1 MKNIKKIL
9 FLLAGIVLF
18 SGCSKGAETKDVGKG
33 AENKEGLK
41 VYASVY
47 PMYDFAKKIAGDKLD
62 VEMVMPQGTE
72 PHGWEPDTKA
82 IKNLESA
89 DLFIYNGAGLESWTD
104 KVIDSLSNKDLK
116 VVEASEGVELIKSSH
131 DHEDEDHDHE
141 GAEENHNHEAEENHD
156 HNHEAAENNHNHEAH
171 EEDHEHEGHH
181 HGGMDPHVWISPKNA
196 KIEMENI
203 KNALA
208 ELDKE
213 NADYYESNYQKYAK
227 MLDELDAKYSEKLS
241 PLPNKTIVV
250 SHEAYGY
257 LCKDYNLTQIGIK
270 GVNAE
275 TEPDAKKMAEIINY
289 VKENKITTIFTEE
302 LIDPKVSKIIADE
315 TGCLVKV
322 LSPIEGLSEEQIKN
336 NEDGTGEIYIV
347 DYKTGGKNENQ
358 LKTYVSVLKKTFK
371 ELKDY
376 KIKTNFLEFDI
387 F

>member
-9 FLLAGIVLF
+9 FLLVGIVLF
-18 SGCSKGAETKDVGKG
+18 SGCSKAADTKNAAKED
-33 AENKEGLK
+33 ENKEGLK

-62 VEMVMPQGTE
+62 VEMLMPQGTE
-72 PHGWEPDTKA
+72 PHGWEPDTDT
-82 IKNLESA
+82 IKNLENA
-89 DLFIYNGAGLESWTD
+89 DMLIYNGAGLEDWTD
-104 KVIDSLSNKDLK
+104 KVIDSLSNKNLK

-131 DHEDEDHDHE
+131 DHEEEEHD
-141 GAEENHNHEAEENHD
+141 
-156 HNHEAAENNHNHEAH
+156 HEAAEENKNHEAH
-171 EEDHEHEGHH
+171 EEEHEGHN
-181 HGGMDPHVWISPKNA
+181 HGPMDPHVWTSPKNA

-203 KNALA
+203 KNAFC

-213 NADYYESNYQKYAK
+213 NADYYESNYEKYAK

-241 PLPNKTIVV
+241 ALPNKTIVV

-257 LCKDYNLTQIGIK
+257 LCKDYGLNQLGIK

-315 TGCLVKV
+315 TGCVVKV

-336 NEDGTGEIYIV
+336 KEDYFSIME
-347 DYKTGGKNENQ
+347 ENLENLVGA
-358 LKTYVSVLKKTFK
+358 LK
-371 ELKDY
+371 
-376 KIKTNFLEFDI
+376 
-387 F
+387 

>member
-18 SGCSKGAETKDVGKG
+18 SGCSKSAETKDAAKDT
-33 AENKEGLK
+33 ENKEGLK

-47 PMYDFAKKIAGDKLD
+47 PMYDFAKKIAGDKID

-72 PHGWEPDTKA
+72 PHGWEPDTKT
-82 IKNLESA
+82 IKNLENA
-89 DLFIYNGAGLESWTD
+89 DLFIYNGAGLEDWTD
-104 KVIDSLSNKDLK
+104 KVIDSLSNKNLK

-141 GAEENHNHEAEENHD
+141 ATEEN
-156 HNHEAAENNHNHEAH
+156 HNHEAAENNHKHEDHA
-171 EEDHEHEGHH
+171 EDHEHEGHH
-181 HGGMDPHVWISPKNA
+181 HGPMDPHVWISPKNA

-241 PLPNKTIVV
+241 ALPNKTIVV

-257 LCKDYNLTQIGIK
+257 LCKDYGLNQLGIK

-336 NEDGTGEIYIV
+336 NEDYFSIME
-347 DYKTGGKNENQ
+347 ENLENLVGA
-358 LKTYVSVLKKTFK
+358 LK
-371 ELKDY
+371 
-376 KIKTNFLEFDI
+376 
-387 F
+387 

>member
-18 SGCSKGAETKDVGKG
+18 SGCSKGAETKDAGKDT
-33 AENKEGLK
+33 ENKEGLR

-116 VVEASEGVELIKSSH
+116 VVEASEGVDLIKSSH
-131 DHEDEDHDHE
+131 DHEDEDHDHQ
-141 GAEENHNHEAEENHD
+141 GAEENHNH
-156 HNHEAAENNHNHEAH
+156 NHEDH

-181 HGGMDPHVWISPKNA
+181 HGPMDPHVWISPKNA

-203 KNALA
+203 KNALV

-227 MLDELDAKYSEKLS
+227 MLDELDAKYSEQLS
-241 PLPNKTIVV
+241 ALPNKTIVV

-315 TGCLVKV
+315 TGCVVKV

-336 NEDGTGEIYIV
+336 KA
-347 DYKTGGKNENQ
+347 DYFSIMEENLENLVGA
-358 LKTYVSVLKKTFK
+358 LK
-371 ELKDY
+371 
-376 KIKTNFLEFDI
+376 
-387 F
+387 

>member
-1 MKNIKKIL
+1 MKNIKKLLI
-9 FLLAGIVLF
+9 LLAGIVLF
-18 SGCSKGAETKDVGKG
+18 SGCSKAAETKDAGKDT
-33 AENKEGLK
+33 ENKEGLK

-47 PMYDFAKKIAGDKLD
+47 PIYDFAKKIAGDKLD

-72 PHGWEPDTKA
+72 PHGWEPDTNA
-82 IKNLESA
+82 IKKLENA

-116 VVEASEGVELIKSSH
+116 VVEASEGVELIKSNH
-131 DHEDEDHDHE
+131 DHEDEDHDHDHE
-141 GAEENHNHEAEENHD
+141 GAEENHNHEAAENNQ
-156 HNHEAAENNHNHEAH
+156 NHEA
-171 EEDHEHEGHH
+171 EDHEHEGHH
-181 HGGMDPHVWISPKNA
+181 HGLMDPHVWISPKNA

-203 KNALA
+203 KNALV

-227 MLDELDAKYSEKLS
+227 MLDELDAKYSEQLS

-270 GVNAE
+270 GINAE

-336 NEDGTGEIYIV
+336 NEDYFSIME
-347 DYKTGGKNENQ
+347 ENLENLVGA
-358 LKTYVSVLKKTFK
+358 LK
-371 ELKDY
+371 
-376 KIKTNFLEFDI
+376 
-387 F
+387 

>member
-9 FLLAGIVLF
+9 FLLAGIVLL
-18 SGCSKGAETKDVGKG
+18 SGCSKAAETKDAAKS

-62 VEMVMPQGTE
+62 VEMLMPQGTE
-72 PHGWEPDTKA
+72 PHGWEPDTDT
-82 IKNLESA
+82 IKNLENA
-89 DLFIYNGAGLESWTD
+89 DMLIYNGAGLEDWTD
-104 KVIDSLSNKDLK
+104 KVIDSLSNKNLK

-131 DHEDEDHDHE
+131 DHEEEEHDHE
-141 GAEENHNHEAEENHD
+141 AAEEN

-181 HGGMDPHVWISPKNA
+181 HGGMDPHVWTSPKNA

-203 KNALA
+203 KNAFC

-213 NADYYESNYQKYAK
+213 NADYYESNYEKYAK
-227 MLDELDAKYSEKLS
+227 MLDELDAKYKGKLGD
-241 PLPNKTIVV
+241 LPNKTIVV

-257 LCKDYNLTQIGIK
+257 LCKDYGLNQLGIK

-275 TEPDAKKMAEIINY
+275 TEPDAKKMAEIISY
-289 VKENKITTIFTEE
+289 IKENKITTVFTEE
-302 LIDPKVSKIIADE
+302 LIDPKVSKIIAEE
-315 TGCLVKV
+315 TGCEVKV

-336 NEDGTGEIYIV
+336 KEDYFSIME
-347 DYKTGGKNENQ
+347 ENLENLVGA
-358 LKTYVSVLKKTFK
+358 LK
-371 ELKDY
+371 
-376 KIKTNFLEFDI
+376 
-387 F
+387 

>member
-9 FLLAGIVLF
+9 FLLVGILLF
-18 SGCSKGAETKDVGKG
+18 SACSKSAETKDATK
-33 AENKEGLK
+33 ESEDKEGLK

-47 PMYDFAKKIAGDKLD
+47 PMYDFAKKIAGDKIN

-72 PHGWEPDTKA
+72 PHGWEPDSNA
-82 IKNLESA
+82 IKNLENA
-89 DLFIYNGAGLESWTD
+89 DLFIYNGAGLESWAD

-116 VVEASEGVELIKSSH
+116 VVEASEGVELIKSTHSH
-131 DHEDEDHDHE
+131 DHEEEDHNH
-141 GAEENHNHEAEENHD
+141 GGEENHN
-156 HNHEAAENNHNHEAH
+156 HNHEAAENNHNHEAAENNHNH
-171 EEDHEHEGHH
+171 EAAENNHNHEAAENNHNHEANENNHNHEAHEDEHEGHH
-181 HGGMDPHVWISPKNA
+181 HGPMDPHVWISPKNA

-203 KNALA
+203 KNALV

-213 NADYYESNYQKYAK
+213 NADYYESNYEKYAK
-227 MLDELDAKYSEKLS
+227 MLDELDAKYSEQLS
-241 PLPNKTIVV
+241 ALPNKTIVV

-315 TGCLVKV
+315 TGCQVKV

-336 NEDGTGEIYIV
+336 NEDYFSIME
-347 DYKTGGKNENQ
+347 ENLENLVGA
-358 LKTYVSVLKKTFK
+358 LK
-371 ELKDY
+371 
-376 KIKTNFLEFDI
+376 
-387 F
+387 

>member
-9 FLLAGIVLF
+9 FLLVGILLF
-18 SGCSKGAETKDVGKG
+18 SGCSKSAETKDSLKES
-33 AENKEGLK
+33 ENKEGLK

-47 PMYDFAKKIAGDKLD
+47 PMYDFAKKIAGDKIN
-62 VEMVMPQGTE
+62 VEMIMPQGTE
-72 PHGWEPDTKA
+72 PHGWEPDTED
-82 IKNLESA
+82 IKKLENA
-89 DLFIYNGAGLESWTD
+89 DMFIYNGAGLEDWTE
-104 KVIDSLSNKDLK
+104 KVINSLSNKDLK
-116 VVEASEGVELIKSSH
+116 VVEASEGVELIKSTHSH
-131 DHEDEDHDHE
+131 DHEEEDHNHE
-141 GAEENHNHEAEENHD
+141 GEENHNHNHEATENN
-156 HNHEAAENNHNHEAH
+156 HNHEATENNHNHEAH
-171 EEDHEHEGHH
+171 EDEHEDHH

-203 KNALA
+203 KNALV

-213 NADYYESNYQKYAK
+213 NADYYESNYEKYAK
-227 MLDELDAKYSEKLS
+227 ILDELDAKYSEQLRD
-241 PLPNKTIVV
+241 LPNKTIVV

-315 TGCLVKV
+315 TGCQVKV

-336 NEDGTGEIYIV
+336 N
-347 DYKTGGKNENQ
+347 
-358 LKTYVSVLKKTFK
+358 
-371 ELKDY
+371 KDY
-376 KIKTNFLEFDI
+376 FSIMEENLENLVGALK
-387 F
+387 

>member
-9 FLLAGIVLF
+9 FLLAGILLF
-18 SGCSKGAETKDVGKG
+18 SGCSKAAETKDAGKD

-82 IKNLESA
+82 IKNLENA

-104 KVIDSLSNKDLK
+104 KVIDSLSNKELK

-141 GAEENHNHEAEENHD
+141 GAEEKHNHNHEAEENHD
-156 HNHEAAENNHNHEAH
+156 HNHEAAENNHNHNH
-171 EEDHEHEGHH
+171 EEDHEHEGHQ
-181 HGGMDPHVWISPKNA
+181 HGPMDPHVWISPKNA

-203 KNALA
+203 KNALV

-336 NEDGTGEIYIV
+336 NEDYFSIME
-347 DYKTGGKNENQ
+347 ENLENLVGA
-358 LKTYVSVLKKTFK
+358 LK
-371 ELKDY
+371 
-376 KIKTNFLEFDI
+376 
-387 F
+387 

>member
-9 FLLAGIVLF
+9 FLLAGILLF
-18 SGCSKGAETKDVGKG
+18 SGCSKGAETKDAGKDT
-33 AENKEGLK
+33 ENKEGLR

-116 VVEASEGVELIKSSH
+116 VVEASEGVDLIKSSH
-131 DHEDEDHDHE
+131 DHEDEDHDHQ
-141 GAEENHNHEAEENHD
+141 GAEENHNH
-156 HNHEAAENNHNHEAH
+156 NHEDH
-171 EEDHEHEGHH
+171 EEDHEHEGHN
-181 HGGMDPHVWISPKNA
+181 HGPMDPHVWISPKNA

-203 KNALA
+203 KNALV

-315 TGCLVKV
+315 TGCVVKV

-336 NEDGTGEIYIV
+336 KA
-347 DYKTGGKNENQ
+347 DYFSIMEENLENLVGA
-358 LKTYVSVLKKTFK
+358 LK
-371 ELKDY
+371 
-376 KIKTNFLEFDI
+376 
-387 F
+387 

>member
-9 FLLAGIVLF
+9 FLLVGIVLF
-18 SGCSKGAETKDVGKG
+18 SGCSKSAETKDAAKDT
-33 AENKEGLK
+33 ENKEGLK

-72 PHGWEPDTKA
+72 PHGWEPDTKT
-82 IKNLESA
+82 IKNLENA
-89 DLFIYNGAGLESWTD
+89 DLFIYNGAGLEDWTD
-104 KVIDSLSNKDLK
+104 KVIDSLSNKNLK

-141 GAEENHNHEAEENHD
+141 GAEENHNHEAS
-156 HNHEAAENNHNHEAH
+156 ENNHNHEAH

-181 HGGMDPHVWISPKNA
+181 HGPMDPHVWISPKNA

-241 PLPNKTIVV
+241 ALPNKTIVV

-257 LCKDYNLTQIGIK
+257 LCKDYGLNQLGIK

-336 NEDGTGEIYIV
+336 NEDYFSIME
-347 DYKTGGKNENQ
+347 ENLENLVGA
-358 LKTYVSVLKKTFK
+358 LK
-371 ELKDY
+371 
-376 KIKTNFLEFDI
+376 
-387 F
+387 

>member
-9 FLLAGIVLF
+9 FLLAGILLF
-18 SGCSKGAETKDVGKG
+18 SGCSKGAETKDAGKDT
-33 AENKEGLK
+33 ENKEGLR

-116 VVEASEGVELIKSSH
+116 VVEASEGVDLIKSSH
-131 DHEDEDHDHE
+131 DHEDEDHDHQ
-141 GAEENHNHEAEENHD
+141 GAEENHNH
-156 HNHEAAENNHNHEAH
+156 NHEDH
-171 EEDHEHEGHH
+171 EEDHEHEGHN
-181 HGGMDPHVWISPKNA
+181 HGPMDPHVWISPKNA

-203 KNALA
+203 KNALV

-336 NEDGTGEIYIV
+336 NEDYFSIME
-347 DYKTGGKNENQ
+347 ENLENLVGA
-358 LKTYVSVLKKTFK
+358 LK
-371 ELKDY
+371 
-376 KIKTNFLEFDI
+376 
-387 F
+387 